1 MRNFSHMPLTLLISK
16 HRVMLTITGVYL
28 SVTLVGALVGLTIAL
43 NDLARILVEIQ
54 EVVSTHSETISN
66 T

>member
-1 MRNFSHMPLTLLISK
+1 MPLTLFISK

-28 SVTLVGALVGLTIAL
+28 SVSLVGSLVGLTIAL

-54 EVVSTHSETISN
+54 EVTQVPTKTLYPN
-66 T
+66 L

>member
-1 MRNFSHMPLTLLISK
+1 
-16 HRVMLTITGVYL
+16 MLTITGVYL